1 MSKKIGLGRN
11 IPPVARTET
20 SFSAGDTYCG
30 GTGCARQWF
39 QAMHALDEGAW
50 EMNDDAEQVIL
61 VDAHDRETGHAA
73 KLAAHRQG
81 LLHRAISVSVVD
93 GQGRLLLQ
101 RRAREKY
108 HSGGL
113 WTNACCTHPRPGETT
128 DDAAERRLAEELGVV
143 CPLHWVLR
151 TQYRAQ
157 VGVELVEHEVVHLYH
172 GLYIGEIRPDS
183 KEVEA
188 FVWTSREILLSDLEK
203 RPEDYTYWFKHYV
216 RCFADRLFFG
226 AAA

>member
-1 MSKKIGLGRN
+1 
-11 IPPVARTET
+11 
-20 SFSAGDTYCG
+20 
-30 GTGCARQWF
+30 
-39 QAMHALDEGAW
+39 
-50 EMNDDAEQVIL
+50 MNDDAEQVIL
-61 VDAHDRETGHAA
+61 VDAQDREIGRAA

-81 LLHRAISVSVVD
+81 LLHRAISVSLVD
-93 GQGRLLLQ
+93 PQGRLLLQ

-151 TQYRAQ
+151 THYRAR
-157 VGVELVEHEVVHLYH
+157 VGAELVENEVVHLYH
-172 GLYIGEIRPDS
+172 GLYVGEVRPDAQ
-183 KEVEA
+183 EVEG
-188 FVWTSREILLSDLEK
+188 FIWTPRETLLSDIEN
-203 RPEDYTYWFKHYV
+203 RPENYTYWFKHYV
-216 RCFADRLFFG
+216 RSFADRLFLG

>member
-1 MSKKIGLGRN
+1 MTGGHGVYSLYNVKENWLRAKHTTL
-11 IPPVARTET
+11 ARTET
-20 SFSAGDTYCG
+20 SYSAGTHIAAG
-30 GTGCARQWF
+30 LAAREWF
-39 QAMHALDEGAW
+39 QAMHALDEGVR

-61 VDAHDRETGHAA
+61 VDARDRETGHAP

-93 GQGRLLLQ
+93 AQGRLLLQ

-128 DDAAERRLAEELGVV
+128 DNAAERRLTEELGVV

-151 TQYRAQ
+151 TQYRAR
-157 VGVELVEHEVVHLYH
+157 VGA
-172 GLYIGEIRPDS
+172 S
-183 KEVEA
+183 S
-188 FVWTSREILLSDLEK
+188 SRM
-203 RPEDYTYWFKHYV
+203 R
-216 RCFADRLFFG
+216 
-226 AAA
+226 

>member
-1 MSKKIGLGRN
+1 
-11 IPPVARTET
+11 
-20 SFSAGDTYCG
+20 
-30 GTGCARQWF
+30 
-39 QAMHALDEGAW
+39 MHALDEGTW

-157 VGVELVEHEVVHLYH
+157 VGVELVENEVVHLYH